1 MGREDNEKD
10 EGGPRSSE
18 WMQASGIIL
27 SISNSQTVP
36 RDWAVRFEFV
46 LDQLFSRG
54 VLEWAR

>member
-1 MGREDNEKD
+1 MGRDDGND

-18 WMQASGIIL
+18 WMRASGIIL
-27 SISNSQTVP
+27 SISSSQTVP
-36 RDWAVRFEFV
+36 RDWAVRSEFV

>member
-1 MGREDNEKD
+1 MGREDDEKD

-18 WMQASGIIL
+18 WMHASGIIL

-36 RDWAVRFEFV
+36 RDWAVRSEFV